1 MPQCCRRTLVADD
14 RVAVSN
20 GWRVW
25 LLALVP
31 DIRLGRWLTAFV
43 LFVLL
48 YGAFRLSRVFVEADE
63 AAQAAATFFS
73 IIIAY
78 IVPVYHL
85 ITERTLAAFDEL
97 EPELVA
103 DSEQIASWRDRIARK
118 PPRWTWSTFGLG
130 ALAAIGHNILLAG
143 TPTILL
149 QRIASGIPAVS
160 IVIGALL
167 VWIVMMFVVVALLDN
182 ARLFHRLASHTRINL
197 IDPSR
202 LTAFA
207 RVAVASTLALIG
219 AQAAFPVLWVSP
231 DSSAVAMIPGLVATA
246 IPMLFLLA
254 LPIWPI
260 HRAIEAAKANE
271 LKRINAQLRAMPHVP
286 DEAARLAPVNQLLL
300 YRREI
305 ADVNEWPFNTGVA
318 TRLAFYLI
326 IPPLTWIAAG
336 LIDVMIERLV

>member
-1 MPQCCRRTLVADD
+1 VALDRRWT
-14 RVAVSN
+14 
-20 GWRVW
+20 VW

-31 DIRLGRWLTAFV
+31 DLRFGRWLTAFV

-48 YGAFRLSRVFVEADE
+48 YGAFRLSRVFEEGDD

-97 EPELVA
+97 EPELLGSA
-103 DSEQIASWRDRIARK
+103 EQIARWRDSIARK
-118 PPRWTWSTFGLG
+118 TPLWTWSTLALG
-130 ALAAIGHNILLAG
+130 VLAGIGHNILLAG
-143 TPTILL
+143 SPTGLL
-149 QRIASGIPAVS
+149 QRITSGISAVS
-160 IVIGALL
+160 IAVGAQL
-167 VWIVMMFVVVALLDN
+167 VWIVMMFVVAALLHN
-182 ARLFHRLASHTRINL
+182 ARLFYRLASRTNINL

-207 RVAVASTLALIG
+207 RVAVASTLALVG

-231 DSSAVAMIPGLVATA
+231 DSSAVAMIPGLIATA
-246 IPMLFLLA
+246 VPMLFLLA

-260 HRAIEAAKANE
+260 HRAIEEAKGNE
-271 LKRINAQLRAMPHVP
+271 LKRVNEQLRAMPGLA
-286 DEAARLAPVNQLLL
+286 DGAAQLAPVNQLLI

-305 ADVNEWPFNTGVA
+305 AGVNEWPFNAGVA
-318 TRLAFYLI
+318 TRLAFYLV

-336 LIDVMIERLV
+336 LIDVVIERLV